1 MFNEKLNHTLAAFTF
16 YWANK
21 MSTSSKSNDVRVPWN
36 ESFIKNGSSRRF
48 FKMASTDNNSV
59 RKWNFLLIW
68 PLPLNF
74 SKHYSLR
81 HVHIYFLFFRM
92 YQSKQRNWEHCLT
105 LLTQVTFCL
114 LLSQVTIG
122 HHVMFKDRQHCSQVT
137 CIDCF
142 DTQYTV
148 SLA

>member
-1 MFNEKLNHTLAAFTF
+1 MSSEAFMSLILHQFLKKIMYIIMFNEKLNHTLAAFTF

-81 HVHIYFLFFRM
+81 HVHIYFVFQDVSEQAKKLRTLFDSAHSGNVLFT
-92 YQSKQRNWEHCLT
+92 S
-105 LLTQVTFCL
+105 VTGDHWTSCD
-114 LLSQVTIG
+114 V
-122 HHVMFKDRQHCSQVT
+122 
-137 CIDCF
+137 
-142 DTQYTV
+142 
-148 SLA
+148 